1 MIRRQATT
9 KNQADTRHRDSRG
22 TSEAKREGTRPQ
34 PNREKDYSKGT
45 YLRSAAEWFLSL
57 ISPCLSS
64 SNPFEHRRAQAPPRR
79 WIGSG
84 VSRWSTP
91 GWLAPHISRD
101 RSGCLAGIGRRGM
114 AMSSLVRIAVVVIQ
128 SGGMRATPAARV
140 RPRRRRGS
148 RR

>member
-57 ISPCLSS
+57 ISPCLSCLPATH
-64 SNPFEHRRAQAPPRR
+64 SNIEEPKHRRGGGLAQ
-79 WIGSG
+79 
-84 VSRWSTP
+84 V
-91 GWLAPHISRD
+91 
-101 RSGCLAGIGRRGM
+101 
-114 AMSSLVRIAVVVIQ
+114 
-128 SGGMRATPAARV
+128 
-140 RPRRRRGS
+140 
-148 RR
+148 

>member
-57 ISPCLSS
+57 ISPCLSCLPATH
-64 SNPFEHRRAQAPPRR
+64 SNIEEPKHRRGGGLAQVLVD
-79 WIGSG
+79 G
-84 VSRWSTP
+84 VPQGGLLR
-91 GWLAPHISRD
+91 IS
-101 RSGCLAGIGRRGM
+101 AGTE
-114 AMSSLVRIAVVVIQ
+114 AVAWPE
-128 SGGMRATPAARV
+128 SAGAAWR
-140 RPRRRRGS
+140 
-148 RR
+148 